1 LNIDPILKIKARS
14 PILNDH
20 QKVLPQSEGAVVRD
34 DYIHL
39 PLDGLSILTLVSKWM
54 GPLEGWAKHFDEAKV
69 RGYTMVHYTPLQ
81 ERGVSDSPYSIR
93 DQMKYDS
100 SLFGTKLT
108 GGAERTKVEDT
119 LKLAR
124 EKYGLLSL
132 TDVVLNHT
140 ANDSEWLVD
149 HPEAGM
155 TSDSSHLFLI
165 NPITGFSPANTPHLT
180 PALELDTAILEFSSS
195 LAARGLPTIV
205 TSEEDVERLISAF
218 HDVIEG
224 LDLWQ
229 YYVLNPAWETES
241 VKAALRSKKD
251 VPWAGPNV
259 SGKSAVEL
267 AQVLRAEKKV
277 EGLGGLASRFGV
289 KVDST
294 IAAGLVKAALGA
306 SQDVDAMSEVWKNV
320 VDVINVPLYEEWKED
335 QRVALDNMRN
345 RVKYTRL
352 DPLGPK
358 LGEISE
364 TQVPQP
370 RCSPF
375 DLT

>member
-1 LNIDPILKIKARS
+1 
-14 PILNDH
+14 
-20 QKVLPQSEGAVVRD
+20 
-34 DYIHL
+34 
-39 PLDGLSILTLVSKWM
+39 
-54 GPLEGWAKHFDEAKV
+54 
-69 RGYTMVHYTPLQ
+69 MVHYTPLQ
-81 ERGVSDSPYSIR
+81 ERGSSDSPYSIR

-108 GGAERTKVEDT
+108 SSAGRTKVEDT

-155 TSDSSHLFLI
+155 ISDSFQFFFLI
-165 NPITGFSPANTPHLT
+165 NPTTGFSPANTPHLT

-205 TSEEDVERLISAF
+205 TSEEDIEKLISAF
-218 HDVIEG
+218 HDDIQG

-229 YYVLNPAWETES
+229 FYVLNPAWETES
-241 VKAALRSKKD
+241 VKAALKSKMD
-251 VPWAGPNV
+251 VPWVGPNV
-259 SGKSAVEL
+259 SGKSAAEL
-267 AQVLRAEKKV
+267 AEVLRAEKKV
-277 EGLGGLASRFGV
+277 KGLGGLASRFGV

-294 IAAGLVKAALGA
+294 IAAGLIKAALGA
-306 SQDVDAMSEVWKNV
+306 SQDVDAMTEAWKNV

-335 QRVALDNMRN
+335 QRVALDNMKN

-364 TQVPQP
+364 TQVPI
-370 RCSPF
+370 
-375 DLT
+375 LVVIYLI

>member
-1 LNIDPILKIKARS
+1 
-14 PILNDH
+14 
-20 QKVLPQSEGAVVRD
+20 VVRD

-39 PLDGLSILTLVSKWM
+39 PLDGLTILTLVSKWM
-54 GPLEGWAKHFDEAKV
+54 GPLEGWAKHFDEAKE

-81 ERGVSDSPYSIR
+81 ERGGSDSPYSIR

-108 GGAERTKVEDT
+108 SSVGRTKVEDT

-140 ANDSEWLVD
+140 ASDSEWLVD

-155 TSDSSHLFLI
+155 TSDSFHLLLI
-165 NPITGFSPANTPHLT
+165 DPTTGFSPATTPHLT

-205 TSEEDVERLISAF
+205 TSEEDVEKLILAL

-224 LDLWQ
+224 LDFWQ
-229 YYVLNPAWETES
+229 YYVLDPALETES
-241 VKAALRSKKD
+241 VKAALKSKMD
-251 VPWAGPNV
+251 VPWTGPNV
-259 SGKSAVEL
+259 SGKSAAEL
-267 AQVLRAEKKV
+267 AEVLRAEKKV
-277 EGLGGLASRFGV
+277 KGLGGLASRFGV

-306 SQDVDAMSEVWKNV
+306 SQDVDAMTETWKNV

-335 QRVALDNMRN
+335 QRVVLDNVRN

-364 TQVPQP
+364 TQVPYP
-370 RCSPF
+370 PCPPF
-375 DLT
+375 DLTWSCT

>member
-1 LNIDPILKIKARS
+1 M
-14 PILNDH
+14 
-20 QKVLPQSEGAVVRD
+20 VRD

-39 PLDGLSILTLVSKWM
+39 PLDGLSVLTLVSKWM
-54 GPLEGWAKHFDEAKV
+54 GPLEGWGKYFDEAKG

-81 ERGVSDSPYSIR
+81 ERGSSDSPYSIR

-108 GGAERTKVEDT
+108 SSAGRTKVEDT

-155 TSDSSHLFLI
+155 ISDSFQFFFLI
-165 NPITGFSPANTPHLT
+165 NPTTGFSPANTPHLT

-205 TSEEDVERLISAF
+205 TSEEDVEKLISAF
-218 HDVIEG
+218 HDVIQG

-229 YYVLNPAWETES
+229 FYVLNPAWETES
-241 VKAALRSKKD
+241 VKAALKSKMD
-251 VPWAGPNV
+251 VPWVGPNV
-259 SGKSAVEL
+259 SGKSAAEL
-267 AQVLRAEKKV
+267 AEVLRAEKKV
-277 EGLGGLASRFGV
+277 KGLGGLASRFGV

-294 IAAGLVKAALGA
+294 IAAGLIKAALGA
-306 SQDVDAMSEVWKNV
+306 SQDVDAMTEAWKNV

-335 QRVALDNMRN
+335 QRVALDNMKN

-364 TQVPQP
+364 TQVPI
-370 RCSPF
+370 
-375 DLT
+375 LVVIYLI

>member
-1 LNIDPILKIKARS
+1 
-14 PILNDH
+14 
-20 QKVLPQSEGAVVRD
+20 
-34 DYIHL
+34 
-39 PLDGLSILTLVSKWM
+39 
-54 GPLEGWAKHFDEAKV
+54 
-69 RGYTMVHYTPLQ
+69 MVHYTPLQ
-81 ERGVSDSPYSIR
+81 ERGSSDSPYSIR

-108 GGAERTKVEDT
+108 SSAGRTKVEDT

-155 TSDSSHLFLI
+155 ISDSFQFFFLI
-165 NPITGFSPANTPHLT
+165 NPTTGFSPANTPHLT

-205 TSEEDVERLISAF
+205 TSEEDVEKLISAF
-218 HDVIEG
+218 HDVIQG

-229 YYVLNPAWETES
+229 FYVLNPAWETES
-241 VKAALRSKKD
+241 VKAALKSKMD
-251 VPWAGPNV
+251 VPWVGPNV
-259 SGKSAVEL
+259 SGKSAAEL
-267 AQVLRAEKKV
+267 AEVLRAEKKV
-277 EGLGGLASRFGV
+277 KGLGGLASRFGV

-294 IAAGLVKAALGA
+294 IAAGLIKAALGA
-306 SQDVDAMSEVWKNV
+306 SQDVDAMTEAWKNV

-335 QRVALDNMRN
+335 QRVALDNMKN

-364 TQVPQP
+364 TQVPI
-370 RCSPF
+370 
-375 DLT
+375 LVVIYLI